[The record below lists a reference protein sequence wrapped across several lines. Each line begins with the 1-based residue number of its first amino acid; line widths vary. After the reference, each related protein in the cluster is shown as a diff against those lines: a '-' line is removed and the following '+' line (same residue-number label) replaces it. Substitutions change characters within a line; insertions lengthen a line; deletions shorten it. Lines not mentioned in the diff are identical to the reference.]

1 MHPVA
6 MTQDDE
12 PVPNGPDGQVERMR
26 RNGRA
31 RRPASYAPAVPRL
44 HRALPAAPTDRRARP
59 RLAADAWRGGLIDLE
74 H

>member
-12 PVPNGPDGQVERMR
+12 PVPGRPDGQIERMR
-26 RNGRA
+26 RDGRA

-44 HRALPAAPTDRRARP
+44 
-59 RLAADAWRGGLIDLE
+59 AADTWRGCLIDLE